1 MSHELDII
9 KNKIDSCIS
18 ETMTDLNVI
27 IENDDCLI
35 SKNNF
40 QKLKNELYAKLIAVN
55 DNYFCQYYMETTY
68 NLRVLQY
75 NIRVN
80 ITQDNELI
88 ARYILPFTLTIKP
101 EDPINE
107 KEICK
112 KLIDLDWSLPEV
124 IYEINE
130 AHNLNMQNEFK
141 ESLSTTLTEK
151 ELDHLLSADFDKIDF
166 ANNYMKELYRLE
178 LDDINLKAL
187 VPDDVKC
194 AIKEALNDDYT
205 IDAACYDWARDINH
219 TRCYDYII
227 NNYLNDKWENRV
239 KKLTNICAYAL
250 LRGL

>member
-1 MSHELDII
+1 MSHQLDII

-35 SKNNF
+35 SKNDF

-166 ANNYMKELYRLE
+166 ANNYMKELYQLE
-178 LDDINLKAL
+178 LDDINPKAL

-227 NNYLNDKWENRV
+227 NNYLNDKWENRI
-239 KKLTNICAYAL
+239 KKLTNIYAYAL
-250 LRGL
+250 LKEL

>member
-35 SKNNF
+35 SKNDF
-40 QKLKNELYAKLIAVN
+40 QKLKNELYAKLIAVS

-130 AHNLNMQNEFK
+130 AHNLNM
-141 ESLSTTLTEK
+141 
-151 ELDHLLSADFDKIDF
+151 
-166 ANNYMKELYRLE
+166 
-178 LDDINLKAL
+178 
-187 VPDDVKC
+187 
-194 AIKEALNDDYT
+194 
-205 IDAACYDWARDINH
+205 
-219 TRCYDYII
+219 
-227 NNYLNDKWENRV
+227 
-239 KKLTNICAYAL
+239 
-250 LRGL
+250 

>member
-35 SKNNF
+35 SKNDF

-112 KLIDLDWSLPEV
+112 KLIDLDWSLPEI

-178 LDDINLKAL
+178 LDDINPKAL

-205 IDAACYDWARDINH
+205 IDAACYDWASDTNR

-227 NNYLNDKWENRV
+227 NNYLNDEWENRI
-239 KKLTNICAYAL
+239 KKLTNMYTYAL
-250 LRGL
+250 LTKL

>member
-9 KNKIDSCIS
+9 KNKIDSYIS

-35 SKNNF
+35 SKNDF

-166 ANNYMKELYRLE
+166 ANNYMKKLYRLE
-178 LDDINLKAL
+178 LDDINPKAL

-205 IDAACYDWARDINH
+205 IDAACYDWASDTNR

-227 NNYLNDKWENRV
+227 SNYLNDEWENRI
-239 KKLTNICAYAL
+239 KKLTNMYTYAL
-250 LRGL
+250 LTKL